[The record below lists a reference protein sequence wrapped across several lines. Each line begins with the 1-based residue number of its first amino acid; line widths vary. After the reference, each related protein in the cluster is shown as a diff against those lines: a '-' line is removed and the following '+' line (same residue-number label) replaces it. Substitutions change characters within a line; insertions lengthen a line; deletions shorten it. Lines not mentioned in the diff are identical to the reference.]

1 MAEKREFRRY
11 RVDAVVDFTS
21 FQSKVTGMTLDVSL
35 GGMFVR
41 TSRPPYDGQKLLVTL
56 RLGDRGEFLFRGQ
69 VVRTF
74 RAPYP
79 RSDLPPN
86 GFALTIPDSESYK
99 RFVESVASD
108 TPRSSA

>member
-1 MAEKREFRRY
+1 MERREYQRY
-11 RVDAVVDFTS
+11 RMDAVVDFTAV
-21 FQSKVTGMTLDVSL
+21 QSKISGMTLDVSL

-56 RLGDRGEFLFRGQ
+56 RLGDQTDFLFRGQ

-79 RSDLPPN
+79 RADLPPN
-86 GFALTIPDSESYK
+86 GFALAITDSESYK
-99 RFVESVASD
+99 RFVQSIA
-108 TPRSSA
+108 PRAR